1 MNLEEVDL
9 RKVYRTWKSDLG
21 PFQSFFRSSPF
32 VSLQTYDDFELT
44 EEKIIEC
51 DKTII
56 NNIIENSD
64 DSSFVIVDLP
74 LKEIL
79 DIALILNNEFLIKPV
94 LNINLLFHP
103 FGIIGDKNDISK
115 LINNSLRL
123 KEIKTKKFVMLI
135 PYNRYSDDL
144 DYRNFNDKL
153 NNQYGIGEDDLPYAF
168 MLKELGYIKI
178 VILTKDK
185 IKEDLNVY
193 INSVNKELE
202 VEIIRVMK

>member
-1 MNLEEVDL
+1 MNLEEIDL

-123 KEIKTKKFVMLI
+123 KEVKTKKFVMLI

-144 DYRNFNDKL
+144 DYRNFSDKL